1 MFVSTRASEHVFNCI
16 REKQSVTV
24 TGNPG
29 VGKTTTMRYVAL
41 KMKKEGYTVVPLALP
56 VDIRDFSEE
65 GKNMLFVVDDVCG
78 NYTLDQN
85 RLDKWKELCETIQ
98 SLLDHKYCKII
109 STCRLQIFKDVRLGE
124 LPFLKICECNLNSN
138 ELCLTCPEKRELTQ
152 IYFKEKAD
160 KVSVLEEYDYFPLL
174 CALYQKS
181 NCQDINYFLKTPYD
195 FYKKE
200 FDILS
205 HSDCEKDKYKVC
217 VLVLCVIFNN
227 RFKEKY
233 LTTKKEIIQKTLQKC
248 KINKSSSFENFY
260 CLLNI
265 IEGNLVVKV
274 DEVYSAIHDTLY
286 DFMAYYFGGKMSE
299 LIIENAHCDFISDR
313 FLWKANDNRT
323 ENITYTIFI
332 KDEQI
337 DIYIKRIL
345 RDWSEGKVLAVFKN
359 RNMKSPSFNAK
370 LIDHLSRHDHS
381 YQENLA
387 HMRDEY
393 IQDSTLL
400 QSCFLGDPDLTRWI
414 LKHTV
419 GDSGNSSKRQ
429 GEIDVVNMCRQDG
442 SSPLLIACQNHHT
455 EIVEML
461 LESEADINKCRDSG
475 APPLYMACQNGHLDI
490 VEKLL
495 DKKVNTD
502 VNKCTNNG
510 GSPLYI
516 ACQKGHVKIVKILLT
531 NGADINNSLKDGSL
545 PLHVACNFNH
555 IDVVE
560 EILEVQNPEFDIDLC
575 DNKGWTSLYF
585 ACEKGY
591 TNIARI
597 LLEHH
602 ADPRKCNIN
611 GYSPFIVAEH
621 NGLKEILDIIE
632 QHSSHEIR

>member
-1 MFVSTRASEHVFNCI
+1 MYGALST
-16 REKQSVTV
+16 
-24 TGNPG
+24 
-29 VGKTTTMRYVAL
+29 L
-41 KMKKEGYTVVPLALP
+41 
-56 VDIRDFSEE
+56 
-65 GKNMLFVVDDVCG
+65 
-78 NYTLDQN
+78 
-85 RLDKWKELCETIQ
+85 
-98 SLLDHKYCKII
+98 
-109 STCRLQIFKDVRLGE
+109 
-124 LPFLKICECNLNSN
+124 
-138 ELCLTCPEKRELTQ
+138 
-152 IYFKEKAD
+152 
-160 KVSVLEEYDYFPLL
+160 
-174 CALYQKS
+174 
-181 NCQDINYFLKTPYD
+181 
-195 FYKKE
+195 
-200 FDILS
+200 
-205 HSDCEKDKYKVC
+205 
-217 VLVLCVIFNN
+217 
-227 RFKEKY
+227 
-233 LTTKKEIIQKTLQKC
+233 
-248 KINKSSSFENFY
+248 
-260 CLLNI
+260 
-265 IEGNLVVKV
+265 EGNLVVKI
-274 DEVYSAIHDTLY
+274 DKVYSAIHDKLY
-286 DFMAYYFGGKMSE
+286 DSMAYYFGGEMSE